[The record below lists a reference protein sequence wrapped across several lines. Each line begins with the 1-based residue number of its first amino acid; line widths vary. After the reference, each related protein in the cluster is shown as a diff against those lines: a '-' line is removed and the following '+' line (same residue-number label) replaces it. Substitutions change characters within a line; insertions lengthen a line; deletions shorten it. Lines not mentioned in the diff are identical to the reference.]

1 MALRFNVN
9 AVPAL
14 SVNNTNCKE
23 VIQRRS
29 CTTMSKFKTWRKTS
43 KLIRFAGQLRSK
55 SIEDASKSDRSF
67 DGHFDFRRRFAT
79 SLQRSSS
86 KPDLTRDEPW
96 RKSFDIK
103 KEKKKHDQFLT
114 PKCPRASSLV
124 YETPSGNE
132 NSVVAKNFLINEER
146 KSKRRLKFCVKAPK
160 TTRPSIPIR
169 TRSDRALKTPYKECE
184 L

>member
-14 SVNNTNCKE
+14 SVNHTNCEE

-55 SIEDASKSDRSF
+55 SIEDAPKSDRSF

-132 NSVVAKNFLINEER
+132 NSVVAKSFLIKKN
-146 KSKRRLKFCVKAPK
+146 VNQ
-160 TTRPSIPIR
+160 
-169 TRSDRALKTPYKECE
+169 KED
-184 L
+184 